1 MFARYIRKNRHYIAL
16 AKRAIVYCSLFRLK
30 RSSYRVSECRV
41 AWNIS
46 LRDQHAR
53 QSHTLVSPPTC
64 SLFSEVLNFIFNP
77 LSVVSRRDKWR
88 IFFLWFYI
96 LAAPVGS
103 RWVVKKRETE
113 RIDVAQFHSSPATYS
128 WSTTMPR
135 LLITEMILF
144 PERKY
149 RKRARNIIDTEQYCP
164 MLLFLFLSYYF
175 IKFEFYVH
183 VIIMFYNVLIIIRL
197 FCTKIN
203 FSKFVN
209 IYLHNYYQYFIN
221 ILNIY

>member
-1 MFARYIRKNRHYIAL
+1 MCEKNKRILFGRLSIPGSHKMFARYIRKNRHYVAL
-16 AKRAIVYCSLFRLK
+16 ALTKRAIVYCPLFRLK

-96 LAAPVGS
+96 LAAS
-103 RWVVKKRETE
+103 RWAVKKRERE
-113 RIDVAQFHSSPATYS
+113 RENRCSAVSLVAGNIFVIDDNASVIDNRNDIISGKE
-128 WSTTMPR
+128 
-135 LLITEMILF
+135 I
-144 PERKY
+144 Y
-149 RKRARNIIDTEQYCP
+149 RTRARNIIDTEQYRP
-164 MLLFLFLSYYF
+164 VLLFLFFSPYF
-175 IKFEFYVH
+175 
-183 VIIMFYNVLIIIRL
+183 VIISNLDFM
-197 FCTKIN
+197 
-203 FSKFVN
+203 
-209 IYLHNYYQYFIN
+209 YL
-221 ILNIY
+221 L

>member
-1 MFARYIRKNRHYIAL
+1 MFERYIRKNRHYIAAL

-96 LAAPVGS
+96 LAAPAAS
-103 RWVVKKRETE
+103 RCAVKKKRE
-113 RIDVAQFHSSPATYS
+113 RKRKNRCSAVSLATYS
-128 WSTTMPR
+128 RDDYASVIDNRNDIISGKEISNASEEYYW
-135 LLITEMILF
+135 
-144 PERKY
+144 Y
-149 RKRARNIIDTEQYCP
+149 RRP
-164 MLLFLFLSYYF
+164 VLLFSFFSY
-175 IKFEFYVH
+175 H
-183 VIIMFYNVLIIIRL
+183 LD
-197 FCTKIN
+197 
-203 FSKFVN
+203 
-209 IYLHNYYQYFIN
+209 
-221 ILNIY
+221 

>member
-96 LAAPVGS
+96 LAAPVAS
-103 RWVVKKRETE
+103 RWVVKKKRDREN
-113 RIDVAQFHSSPATYS
+113 RCSAVSLVAGNIFVIDDNASVVDNRNDIISGKEISKASEEYYWYRT
-128 WSTTMPR
+128 
-135 LLITEMILF
+135 ILSYAIVF
-144 PERKY
+144 
-149 RKRARNIIDTEQYCP
+149 ISL
-164 MLLFLFLSYYF
+164 LLF
-175 IKFEFYVH
+175 H
-183 VIIMFYNVLIIIRL
+183 
-197 FCTKIN
+197 
-203 FSKFVN
+203 
-209 IYLHNYYQYFIN
+209 
-221 ILNIY
+221 